1 MWCDD
6 MRAGH
11 YYRMLQSGPWG
22 VSDPIWGFLSLLAKD
37 AEHYYF
43 YFYQYDH
50 KHYPW
55 IGLLVGLL
63 KVGVHNTHVCP
74 KHFHGRKYSE
84 YSKEVKSKNCV
95 QCTYVCPNFF
105 CIFVQIFW
113 PWRRT
118 GWQWGGFYGEQYLSA
133 SDTSNTTTKTRETE
147 TKRIETTETKDK
159 IIFSVFDTS
168 NTASKT

>member
-1 MWCDD
+1 

-37 AEHYYF
+37 AEHDYF

-63 KVGVHNTHVCP
+63 KVGVHMSAQNISTGANIPNIP
-74 KHFHGRKYSE
+74 K
-84 YSKEVKSKNCV
+84 KSKVKIVSNVRMSAKNIFACANILTV
-95 QCTYVCPNFF
+95 ETDRMAVRRILWRA
-105 CIFVQIFW
+105 IFV
-113 PWRRT
+113 R
-118 GWQWGGFYGEQYLSA
+118 L
-133 SDTSNTTTKTRETE
+133 
-147 TKRIETTETKDK
+147 
-159 IIFSVFDTS
+159 
-168 NTASKT
+168 